1 MRYSSNSMV
10 DIVVKDWCKF
20 EDLFCKIF
28 LIICDNG
35 QKRLVKFPSIAM
47 LKIGG
52 LPLTY
57 KGVFTYCAR
66 AFRWG
71 WVLKAKLLT
80 LLLLGWGLGVGNKML
95 TVLGEGSSPKLG
107 ENGDVIL
114 EPSLSWVTRKS
125 AWLWLSELY
134 VQQRREVA
142 KLYQNL
148 IFHHPQTFL
157 GPKKKLW
164 KFGHMSKL

>member
-1 MRYSSNSMV
+1 MV

-80 LLLLGWGLGVGNKML
+80 LLLLGWGLGVTNKML
-95 TVLGEGSSPKLG
+95 TVLGGGASPKFW

-125 AWLWLSELY
+125 A
-134 VQQRREVA
+134 
-142 KLYQNL
+142 
-148 IFHHPQTFL
+148 
-157 GPKKKLW
+157 
-164 KFGHMSKL
+164 